1 MDEIVKLV
9 LDNNSSKVE
18 IPDVYDPN
26 NLEPEKINSKN
37 AFDCIKK
44 VLNFLEQNSEMND
57 ISFSLISQLNDQI
70 FQSSENSKIQKKLTD
85 LFEKI

>member
-44 VLNFLEQNSEMND
+44 VLNFLEQNSEVND
-57 ISFSLISQLNDQI
+57 FSFSLISQLNEII
-70 FQSSENSKIQKKLTD
+70 FQSSKIQKFRKN
-85 LFEKI
+85 